1 MGLDMYL
8 SKKRF
13 ISGEERKRLTI
24 TGLEPAVTIA
34 KVECIVEEAAYWRKA
49 NAIHRWFVANA
60 QHGQDDCGGYE
71 VSREQLARLLETV
84 DQVLADKTL
93 AASLLPTQAGFFF
106 GGTAYDEG
114 YDYDLEQTR
123 TMLSAALRADEPE
136 VAFVYQASW

>member
-1 MGLDMYL
+1 
-8 SKKRF
+8 
-13 ISGEERKRLTI
+13 
-24 TGLEPAVTIA
+24 
-34 KVECIVEEAAYWRKA
+34 
-49 NAIHRWFVANA
+49 
-60 QHGQDDCGGYE
+60 

-84 DQVLADKTL
+84 DQVLADKAL

-106 GGTAYDEG
+106 GDTAYDEG